1 MSLFGSSYNAGG
13 TAYQGWRKLDI
24 QDMILDQDPRST
36 PFYEM
41 SGITTATQTRHNW
54 LAQGVKARAVKAMI
68 EGATFEGQ
76 QIALPTAYGNTCQ
89 IQYTPVEVTRTMR
102 KAAVYGAKD
111 PWQHQMQLRTYEHRG
126 DSEYSFLKASESAG
140 ATSAARQMNGIIN
153 AIIDYAPAAN
163 FTGLNGGTFGETE
176 LLDIAEVLHSNSD
189 APMVTLFCGTK
200 IKRKIDQ
207 FSGNGAIRN
216 FDIAVREVVLN
227 ISRYFSSFAVIEMHI
242 SRDLLNTSTAGEVLV
257 TDMSQVKK
265 AYYDRTH
272 IQPVAKTADADTAI
286 ILDEVTLEFGNPNVH
301 YFMYQLITY

>member
-1 MSLFGSSYNAGG
+1 
-13 TAYQGWRKLDI
+13 
-24 QDMILDQDPRST
+24 
-36 PFYEM
+36 
-41 SGITTATQTRHNW
+41 
-54 LAQGVKARAVKAMI
+54 
-68 EGATFEGQ
+68 
-76 QIALPTAYGNTCQ
+76 
-89 IQYTPVEVTRTMR
+89 
-102 KAAVYGAKD
+102 
-111 PWQHQMQLRTYEHRG
+111 
-126 DSEYSFLKASESAG
+126 
-140 ATSAARQMNGIIN
+140 
-153 AIIDYAPAAN
+153 
-163 FTGLNGGTFGETE
+163 
-176 LLDIAEVLHSNSD
+176 
-189 APMVTLFCGTK
+189 MVTLFCGTK

-301 YFMYQLITY
+301 YYMYQLITY